1 LSKII
6 PFINF
11 LVRIFISNK
20 SIIKVN
26 FKDEQGLNLVAPA
39 PFDSI
44 ATALKD
50 VIIFEEY
57 EPYKCYSFPA
67 QRNLIVDVGSHVG
80 FYALKHASSVKK
92 IVCLEPN
99 PINYNLLCLNIALN
113 KLKNILPLKVA
124 LWKERRNIN
133 GS

>member
-11 LVRIFISNK
+11 LVRIFISNE

-26 FKDEQGLNLVAPA
+26 FKDEQGLNLVALA

-57 EPYKCYSFPA
+57 DRLRIPA

-80 FYALKHASSVKK
+80 FYALKHASSTKK

-99 PINYNLLCLNIALN
+99 PINYNFLCLNIALN

-124 LWKERRNIN
+124 LWREREEKY
-133 GS
+133 